1 MNLLL
6 PVRSVAVLVLCCAV
20 SMYGGSSDDLLK
32 AVRTR
37 DTKTWRFLL
46 REPVDVTRRDESGAT
61 ALHYAALNHDVVAVE
76 ALLAAGAEA
85 NARNA
90 AAATPLLYGAGHA
103 EIVRLL
109 LAAGAVPDA
118 RSLDQATP
126 LSVAVGHADGFESVQ
141 RLLAA
146 GVDLRA
152 AGLLGRTPLLNLAME
167 SGDQRMVDLLLA
179 KGVEIDP
186 EKAQPP
192 LANAAFLGDLTTV
205 RALLDRGADL
215 NRNAGFAGHALNF
228 ALYAGHMPVAL
239 ELIERG
245 SDLSLRSPRGHGTPP
260 MVWTAYNQQG
270 DPSAARLL
278 VARGVDPQV
287 ANDAGV
293 TAMDFAVRTGPQ
305 SPLSAYLRS
314 VGAKEP
320 VDRREKR
327 IPQRDVPDSWV
338 ERQRLVRERV
348 PAALKLLQQSSRA
361 FLNNGFVQKARCVSC
376 HGQNM
381 TAVAVAMASERGFAV
396 DEGEI
401 GQSLTAHR
409 ASWAATAERARQ
421 MRAPLPDVFVSAGYG
436 FFGLSAVRY
445 PRDDTTDA
453 MVRYL
458 LRAQRRGGEWPG
470 FDRRPPMEDGPIV
483 ATAWAALAVRDYPP
497 EGYGEEVTDSQARS
511 AAWLAR
517 QQPEHHNERVFQL
530 LGLRWSG
537 VTPENVDT
545 SRVHELKQTQRA
557 DGGWAQLPDLNSDA
571 WATGLAL
578 YALHEA
584 GGIPVTD
591 PVYQR
596 GVAYLL
602 RSQFEDGSWW
612 VRSRSWPFQPHFN
625 GQFPHGK
632 DQWISQG
639 ATAWA
644 TLALLLTLEPLRPA
658 PSRPTAQA
666 QMEAWDREVAASKR
680 AGREKAVSQ
689 PVATPSVAVDF
700 GRDIQPIFKRS
711 CAECHGE
718 KKTRGG
724 FSLASRDL
732 LLKGGA
738 SGEPAISPG
747 YAEEST
753 LIHYVAG
760 QFEDLEMPP
769 LDRRDSY
776 PPLTAAEIEL
786 LRVWIE
792 SGAPWTS
799 ATDQPA
805 LPEPSSGATNR

>member
-1 MNLLL
+1 MNLLQ
-6 PVRSVAVLVLCCAV
+6 PVRSVAVLVLCWAV
-20 SMYGGSSDDLLK
+20 TVYGGSSDDLLK
-32 AVRTR
+32 AVRAR
-37 DTKTWRFLL
+37 DGKTWRLLL
-46 REPVDVTRRDESGAT
+46 REPVDVTHRDESGAT
-61 ALHYAALNHDVVAVE
+61 ALHYAALNHDAVAVE

-90 AAATPLLYGAGHA
+90 AGATPLLYGAGHA

-109 LAAGAVPDA
+109 LAAGAAPDA

-146 GVDLRA
+146 GVDPRA
-152 AGLLGRTPLLNLAME
+152 AGLLGRTPLINLAME
-167 SGDQRMVDLLLA
+167 SGDQRMVDLLMA
-179 KGVEIDP
+179 EGVEIDP

-205 RALLDRGADL
+205 RALLDRGADV

-278 VARGVDPQV
+278 VARGVDPHV

-314 VGAKEP
+314 IGAKEP
-320 VDRREKR
+320 VYRREKR
-327 IPQRDVPDSWV
+327 IPQRPVPDSWV
-338 ERQRLVRERV
+338 ERQSLVRERV
-348 PAALKLLQQSSRA
+348 PRTLKLLQQSSRA

-381 TAVAVAMASERGFAV
+381 TAVAVAMASDRGFAV
-396 DEGEI
+396 DEDEI

-497 EGYGEEVTDSQARS
+497 EGLGEAVTDSQARS

-517 QQPEHHNERVFQL
+517 QQPEQHNERVFQL

-537 VTPENVDT
+537 VTPDNVDT
-545 SRVHELKQTQRA
+545 LRVHVLKQTQRE

-602 RSQFEDGSWW
+602 RTQFEDGSWW

-644 TLALLLTLEPLRPA
+644 TLALLLTLEPLHPL

-666 QMEAWDREVAASKR
+666 RIEAWGRVMADSKR
-680 AGREKAVSQ
+680 AGRERAASQ
-689 PVATPSVAVDF
+689 PGATSSVAVDF
-700 GRDIQPIFKRS
+700 VRDIQPIFKRS

-760 QFEDLEMPP
+760 EFEDLEMPP

-776 PPLTAAEIEL
+776 PPLSAAEIEL

-805 LPEPSSGATNR
+805 PPEPSSGGANR